1 MNHDVAII
9 GAGAAGIAAA
19 RTLVAQGKSV
29 LMLEASDRVGGRGW
43 TIGVAGMPLDL
54 GCGWLHSAER
64 NPLVAEG
71 EAANFTIDRGPSAW
85 QEQWRGLGFNAEEQA
100 AASDAWTALEARFH
114 EAPPASD
121 RASDA
126 LEPGGEWNA
135 FCRALSGYMNG
146 ADLDRLSITDFLAYD
161 DAASEANW
169 RVREGYGA
177 LLAAR
182 LPQVDLRL
190 ATPARRIA
198 MDSRGVR
205 IDTDRGTV
213 MAGAVIVTASTNV
226 LASGVIAFDP
236 AATDH
241 LQAATQLPLGLA
253 DKLFFELVGDHGFE
267 PETHLI
273 GNPRDANTGSY
284 YIRALGQP
292 TIEAFFGG
300 PGADLLER
308 VGIAEAFRIASGEL
322 AALLGSDVRRNLR
335 PIAASAWCR
344 TEWINGSYSHALPGQ
359 AHARATLA
367 RPIGDR
373 IFFAGEA
380 THATD
385 FSTAHGAWQSGTRA
399 AREILERNLPDLH

>member
-1 MNHDVAII
+1 MDHDVAII

-19 RTLVAQGKSV
+19 RTLAAQGKSV
-29 LMLEASDRVGGRGW
+29 LVIEASDRVGGRGW
-43 TIGVAGMPLDL
+43 TIGVAGMALDL

-85 QEQWRGLGFNAEEQA
+85 QHQWRDLGFSPSEQA
-100 AASDAWTALEARFH
+100 AARDTWAALEDRFH
-114 EAPPASD
+114 HAPPASD

-126 LEPGGEWNA
+126 LEPGAEWNP

-161 DAASEANW
+161 DAATETNW
-169 RVREGYGA
+169 RVHEGYGA

-182 LPQVDLRL
+182 LPPVDLQL

-198 MDSRGVR
+198 LGDGGVR
-205 IDTDRGTV
+205 IETDRGTV
-213 MAGAVIVTASTNV
+213 TARAAIVTASTNL
-226 LASGVIAFDP
+226 LASSAIRFD
-236 AATDH
+236 AAAADH
-241 LQAATQLPLGLA
+241 LHAATQLPLGLA

-292 TIEAFFGG
+292 VIEAFFGG

-308 VGIAEAFRIASGEL
+308 GGIVEAFRIATNEL
-322 AALLGSDVRRNLR
+322 TALLGSDVRRHLR
-335 PIAASAWCR
+335 PIASSAWCR

-359 AHARATLA
+359 ANARAVLA
-367 RPIGDR
+367 RPLDDR

-385 FSTAHGAWQSGTRA
+385 FSTAHGAWHSGIRA
-399 AREILERNLPDLH
+399 AREVLGRQSA

>member
-9 GAGAAGIAAA
+9 GAGSAGIAAA
-19 RTLVAQGKSV
+19 RSLVAAGKSV
-29 LMLEASDRVGGRGW
+29 LVLEASDRVGGRGW
-43 TIGVAGMPLDL
+43 TVGVAGMPLDL

-71 EAANFTIDRGPSAW
+71 EAANFTIHRGPSAW
-85 QEQWRGLGFNAEEQA
+85 QEQWRGLGFNADEQA
-100 AASDAWTALEARFH
+100 RAHDAWAALEDRFH
-114 EAPPASD
+114 HAPPPSD

-126 LEPGGEWNA
+126 LEPGAEWNA

-161 DAASEANW
+161 DAASETNW

-190 ATPARRIA
+190 ATPVRRIA
-198 MDSRGVR
+198 LGTHGVR

-213 MAGAVIVTASTNV
+213 TAGAAIVTASTNV
-226 LASGVIAFDP
+226 LASGTIAFD
-236 AATDH
+236 ADATDH
-241 LQAATQLPLGLA
+241 LHAATQVPLGLA
-253 DKLFFELVGDHGFE
+253 DKLFFELVGDHDFE
-267 PETHLI
+267 TETHLI

-284 YIRALGQP
+284 YIRPLGQP
-292 TIEAFFGG
+292 VIEAFFGG

-308 VGIAEAFRIASGEL
+308 GGIVEAFRIASDEL
-322 AALLGSDVRRNLR
+322 AALLGSDVRRHLR

-344 TEWINGSYSHALPGQ
+344 TAWVNGSYSHALPGQ

-373 IFFAGEA
+373 IVFAGEA

-385 FSTAHGAWQSGTRA
+385 FSTAHGAWESGIRA
-399 AREILERNLPDLH
+399 AREVLERRNF